1 MPSEICVSTQIPGL
15 TLVGRGKVRDI
26 YRVED
31 YLVLVATDRIS
42 AFDCVL
48 PDPIPW
54 KGTVLTQ
61 ISRFWFESFP
71 KDLATHY
78 VSTRLEDLPVS
89 LSEESARTMR
99 GRTTICRLAEPIPV
113 ECVVR
118 GYLAGSGWKEYR
130 QSGTVCGQP
139 ISAGLPE
146 YAPLPEPIFTP
157 ATKASSGHDEN
168 ISFER
173 MKQEVGEELAEYL
186 KKTSLSIYSFAAEY
200 ARRRGLLLADT
211 KFEFG
216 RIGSQVVLIDE
227 VLTPDSSRYWSMDEY
242 RPGQVPPSFDK
253 QFIRDY
259 LLSIRWNQQPPAPAL
274 GADIIAS
281 TTARYLEAYYILTGT
296 RLEEEAL

>member
-1 MPSEICVSTQIPGL
+1 MPSEVCVSTNIQGL
-15 TLVGRGKVRDI
+15 SLTGRGKVRDI
-26 YRVED
+26 YRVQD

-54 KGTVLTQ
+54 KGRVLTQ

-71 KDLATHY
+71 RDLRTHY

-89 LSEESARTMR
+89 LGEEAMQVME
-99 GRTTICRLAEPIPV
+99 GRTTICRLAEPIPM

-118 GYLAGSGWKEYR
+118 GYLAGSAWKEYCK
-130 QSGTVCGQP
+130 SGTVCGQSLP
-139 ISAGLPE
+139 SGLQE
-146 YAPLPEPIFTP
+146 YGKLEQPLFTP
-157 ATKASSGHDEN
+157 ATKAASGHDEN

-173 MKQEVGEELAEYL
+173 MKREIGEDLAERL
-186 KKTSLSIYSFAAEY
+186 KSLSLRIFSFAAEY
-200 ARRRGLLLADT
+200 AQSRGLLLADT

-216 RIGSQVVLIDE
+216 HIGLQVVLIDE
-227 VLTPDSSRYWSMDEY
+227 VLTPDSSRYWSIDEY

-259 LLSIRWNQQPPAPAL
+259 LLSLPWNQQPPAPAL
-274 GADIIAS
+274 GTDIIAA
-281 TTARYLEAYYILTGT
+281 TTARYLEAYRILTGS
-296 RLEEEAL
+296 RLEEEMA